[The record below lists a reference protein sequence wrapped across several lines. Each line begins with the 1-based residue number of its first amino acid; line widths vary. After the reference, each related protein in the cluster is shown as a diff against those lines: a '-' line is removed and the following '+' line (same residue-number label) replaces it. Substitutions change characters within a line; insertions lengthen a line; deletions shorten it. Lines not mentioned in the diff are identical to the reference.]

1 MRMVLSWT
9 GRPCGADAGTRHV
22 TQGGHMSDDS
32 EEVYGPDRAQRL
44 LAMLRAL
51 AERIQALDRSG
62 QLLERVPELQKLLG
76 NTRSELFH
84 YEVRLTYDTP
94 EVAESR
100 RVVDEAERQGG
111 GVGANEGFLPVARG
125 RGGGRW
131 GRAVVRLAA
140 CAGAGAERARSGR
153 GDGRVPGV
161 HDRSEEHTSELQSPY
176 VISYAVFCLKK

>member
-1 MRMVLSWT
+1 MDGTAVR
-9 GRPCGADAGTRHV
+9 GRDAGTRHV
-22 TQGGHMSDDS
+22 TQGGLMSDDS

-62 QLLERVPELQKLLG
+62 QLLEGVPELQKLRG

-100 RVVDEAERQGG
+100 RIVDEALGHDPDDDE
-111 GVGANEGFLPVARG
+111 P
-125 RGGGRW
+125 W
-131 GRAVVRLAA
+131 
-140 CAGAGAERARSGR
+140 R
-153 GDGRVPGV
+153 GDP
-161 HDRSEEHTSELQSPY
+161 T
-176 VISYAVFCLKK
+176 

>member
-1 MRMVLSWT
+1 MVLSWT
-9 GRPCGADAGTRHV
+9 GRPCGAGIRQV
-22 TQGGHMSDDS
+22 TEGGHMSDAS
-32 EEVYGPDRAQRL
+32 EEVYGPDRAERL

-100 RVVDEAERQGG
+100 RIVDEAERQAREARAGFDDDEDDEPWRGVAGG
-111 GVGANEGFLPVARG
+111 
-125 RGGGRW
+125 
-131 GRAVVRLAA
+131 
-140 CAGAGAERARSGR
+140 
-153 GDGRVPGV
+153 
-161 HDRSEEHTSELQSPY
+161 
-176 VISYAVFCLKK
+176 